1 VRNLAQR
8 SAAAAKEIKIL
19 ISDSVGKVDAGAKL
33 VDEAGAT
40 MYEIVESVKRVTDIM
55 GEIAAASQEQTSG
68 IEQINQAISIWY
80 RNAPY
85 IPEVSASDFLTKLL
99 FCKPDFGQPQN

>member
-19 ISDSVGKVDAGAKL
+19 ISDFVGKVNAGAKL

-55 GEIAAASQEQTSG
+55 GVGTHPTFP
-68 IEQINQAISIWY
+68 
-80 RNAPY
+80 R
-85 IPEVSASDFLTKLL
+85 
-99 FCKPDFGQPQN
+99 

>member
-19 ISDSVGKVDAGAKL
+19 ISDSVGKVDAAARLVGAI
-33 VDEAGAT
+33 

-85 IPEVSASDFLTKLL
+85 IPEVSAGDFLPRLL
-99 FCKPDFGQPQN
+99 FCKPGFGQP